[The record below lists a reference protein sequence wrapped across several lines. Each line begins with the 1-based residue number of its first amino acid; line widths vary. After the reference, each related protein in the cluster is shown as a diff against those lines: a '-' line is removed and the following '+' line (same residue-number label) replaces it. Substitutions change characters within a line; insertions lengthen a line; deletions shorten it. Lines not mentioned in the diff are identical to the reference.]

1 MNEPVSNDENRRA
14 PRMRTLKGARVVLP
28 NNTSTFEC
36 TVRNLSETGA
46 LLQMTS
52 TLGIPNRFSLLMD
65 DGRSSECELAW
76 RTDTRIGVRFVQ
88 G

>member
-1 MNEPVSNDENRRA
+1 MNEPVTSADNRRA

-36 TVRNLSETGA
+36 TVRNLSDTGA
-46 LLQMTS
+46 LLQMIS

-65 DGRSSECELAW
+65 DGRSSECEVAW
-76 RTDTRIGVRFVQ
+76 RTDTRIGVRFAKA
-88 G
+88 